1 MAQRRVHP
9 PNRTQRQMPPRPADV
24 RVRPYTR
31 QAQPA
36 PNRTGK
42 ALAIMLGLLFVAVV
56 LVGAT
61 KGFGAL
67 GHPLLGLLIGIAVLA
82 LSGLL
87 YWRQVKLGES
97 GPKADGS

>member
-1 MAQRRVHP
+1 ME
-9 PNRTQRQMPPRPADV
+9 PRIPV
-24 RVRPYTR
+24 LR
-31 QAQPA
+31 QAPVQKSY
-36 PNRTGK
+36 TGK
-42 ALAIMLGLLFVAVV
+42 ALAVLLGLCFVAAV

-67 GHPLLGLLIGIAVLA
+67 GHPLLGLLIGIAVLV

-97 GPKADGS
+97 RQGPPQP